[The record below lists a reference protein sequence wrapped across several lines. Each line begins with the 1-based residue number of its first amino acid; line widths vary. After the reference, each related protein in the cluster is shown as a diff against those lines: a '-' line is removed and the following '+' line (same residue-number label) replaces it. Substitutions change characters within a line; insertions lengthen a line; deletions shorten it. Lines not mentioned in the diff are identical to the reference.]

1 MNPVTEKNLGECFI
15 VVRSIPSADSI
26 LKLKDDALGFWDE
39 ISKKHKKANILICG
53 KTGVGKSTLIN
64 AVFRDKLAETG
75 IGRPVTQKLS
85 VVSVDGVPLNILD
98 TKGLELED
106 YQVIRD
112 GIINEVRRRR
122 GHDGDDYVH
131 VAWLCIAEP
140 GKRIEDAEFQLAWDL
155 HELGVKVIVVLT
167 KSHSF
172 IMANEFVAIVK
183 AKFEGLAHAVVQTR
197 AIKTPRYDDD
207 ENVVGAYN
215 IRGIDELI
223 HVSYEVIPEAQQQ
236 AFANA
241 LNIETKEGLQKKKE
255 EAAKII
261 TVSSAAAA
269 AIGATPIPF
278 SDAILL
284 FPVQATMIVKIS
296 TIFGMSVTKSSVLP
310 VLTTLIGS
318 STATLVGKTVVT
330 GIMKMVPGLGSFI
343 GGALSATVANR
354 LTSAMGSTYVDVLV
368 SLTEE
373 GRPLEL
379 GEALNALKNK
389 IGL

>member
-1 MNPVTEKNLGECFI
+1 MAK
-15 VVRSIPSADSI
+15 SIPSADSI

-39 ISKKHKKANILICG
+39 ISNKHKKANILICG

-85 VVSVDGVPLNILD
+85 VISADGVPLNILD
-98 TKGLELED
+98 TQGLELED

-112 GIINEVRRRR
+112 GVINEVRRRR

-140 GKRIEDAEFQLAWDL
+140 GKRIEDAELQLAKDL
-155 HELGVKVIVVLT
+155 RELGVQVIVVLT

-172 IMANEFVAIVK
+172 KDNEFVAVVK
-183 AKFEGLAHAVVQTR
+183 AKFEGLAHTVVQTR
-197 AIKTPRYDDD
+197 AIKTPRYDED

-241 LNIETKEGLQKKKE
+241 LNIETKEGLQKKKD
-255 EAAKII
+255 EAAKVI

-278 SDAILL
+278 SDAVLL

-296 TIFGMSVTKSSVLP
+296 TIFGMSVTKSSLLP

-318 STATLVGKTVVT
+318 SAATLVGKTIVT

-354 LTSAMGSTYVDVLV
+354 LTFAMGSTYVDVLV
-368 SLTEE
+368 ALTEE
-373 GRPLEL
+373 DRPLEL